1 MNEKLRK
8 VAGDLHTLL
17 GKLARDFTPWPV
29 FGPRSIDELECVASV
44 ILAIALA
51 HLLEV
56 RNVGWAA
63 FSGYMVIRASFGESL
78 NRGSLRVLG
87 TAAGAALAWLLAP
100 ALLYSP
106 ARQSLALAAIG
117 VVTLYLALLDRRGYA
132 WLFAGLTFAMV
143 LIDGVEHRT
152 DNLGVFAQSRF
163 VEVFV
168 GTCASILVSA
178 VSALTLRRRLQ
189 APAKVAAQEMHAP
202 ALLLCHE
209 GAFRHALQGA
219 LALALIPWIWT
230 AFHIAA
236 LSQTSVTIMAVM
248 MVPVASLAASDHPAS
263 AKLLHRFFG
272 CSIGGLIATAI
283 LLLSHD
289 SPVVM
294 TVAVCLG
301 VVIGRH
307 IENGTLGIG
316 YVGTQFSLAFLVVL
330 VPDSYAGLDIQPGLE
345 RMFGILLG
353 MLLLEPVRLIFRQL
367 VRWRDGAR

>member
-8 VAGDLHTLL
+8 IAGDLHALL
-17 GKLARDFTPWPV
+17 GKLACDFTPWPA
-29 FGPRSIDELECVASV
+29 FGPRSVDELECVASV
-44 ILAIALA
+44 VLAIALA
-51 HLLEV
+51 HLLDV
-56 RNVGWAA
+56 RNIGWAA

-87 TAAGAALAWLLAP
+87 TAAGAALAWVLAP
-100 ALLYSP
+100 ELLYSP
-106 ARQSLALAAIG
+106 ARQSLALAVVG

-178 VSALTLRRRLQ
+178 VSALTLRRHLPSKDAAQ
-189 APAKVAAQEMHAP
+189 PIHEAPAPQFW
-202 ALLLCHE
+202 HE

-219 LALALIPWIWT
+219 IALALIPWIWT

-236 LSQTSVTIMAVM
+236 LSQTGITIMAVM
-248 MVPVASLAASDHPAS
+248 MVPVASLATSDHPAS

-294 TVAVCLG
+294 TLAVCLG
-301 VVIGRH
+301 VVVGRH
-307 IENGTLGIG
+307 IENGALGIG

-330 VPDSYAGLDIQPGLE
+330 VPDSYAGLDIHPGLE

-367 VRWRDGAR
+367 LRWRDRAR